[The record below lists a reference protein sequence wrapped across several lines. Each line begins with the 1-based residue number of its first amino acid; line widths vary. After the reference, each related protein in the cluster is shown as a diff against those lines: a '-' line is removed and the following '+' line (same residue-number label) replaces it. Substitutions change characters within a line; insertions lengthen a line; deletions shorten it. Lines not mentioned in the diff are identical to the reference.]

1 MHPART
7 LLTGLLTLLAGAC
20 VGTPETRVPMPVDRG
35 QAVRQSDTLVIFLP
49 GRGSREDAFREKGF
63 FDDLQTNGV
72 DVVSA
77 DAHMGY
83 YIEESVTDR
92 LHEDIIQPARD
103 EGYEHIWLAGL
114 SMGGMGAVLYAE
126 HYPGEIDGMIL
137 LAPYPGDSDLTEAI
151 RESGG
156 LREWDGTAASE
167 GQAYQ
172 REAWRRLK
180 ADIRAGAYPIV
191 LGFGEKDRFAEGHR
205 LLADQLPASRVF
217 TEEGGGHNWKAW
229 EPIWDRIMAAGW
241 PRKGNGESAAGQ

>member
-1 MHPART
+1 MRPART

-35 QAVRQSDTLVIFLP
+35 QAERQSDTLVIFLP

-63 FDDLQTNGV
+63 FDDLQANGV

-77 DAHMGY
+77 DAHIGY
-83 YIEESVTDR
+83 YIEESIADR
-92 LHEDIIQPARD
+92 LHEDIIRLARD

-114 SMGGMGAVLYAE
+114 SMGGMGAILYADR
-126 HYPGEIDGMIL
+126 YPGEIDGMIL

-151 RESGG
+151 RENGG
-156 LREWDGTAASE
+156 LTEWNGATASE
-167 GQAYQ
+167 GQTYQ

-180 ADIRAGAYPIV
+180 TDIQADAYPIV
-191 LGFGEKDRFAEGHR
+191 LGFGQKDRFAEGHR
-205 LLADQLPASRVF
+205 LLAEQLPASRVF

-229 EPIWDRIMAAGW
+229 EPIWDRIMVAGW
-241 PRKGNGESAAGQ
+241 PRRGSKETAVGQ